1 MSIKDHA
8 LIVSMSVGKPQMTKK
23 DQLATQAA
31 EVATNANKAG
41 KYQKDLYPA
50 RLIKPII
57 AVESAARAWI
67 NRNCYQWGRNSY
79 LLPSTRFMTFA
90 DGMAQI
96 ELQFDQAVTAFM
108 QNWSYVLREAEQT
121 QGDMFDPDEYP
132 DVHTLRKRFRFE
144 VSYSPVTDTNDFRV
158 KIQEDELDILR
169 SKVEQDTK
177 AKYDDMLAQP
187 LERLR
192 DAVAKLNE
200 RMGQEDRVVINKR
213 TGNSE
218 VRAPIFKDTIVLN
231 VVDEINLLKD
241 LADCL
246 PAETLAIA
254 DETMEVLTNP
264 IILRES
270 SAARADTK
278 QQTDKLLAAINGL
291 LED

>member
-23 DQLATQAA
+23 DKRATQAA
-31 EVATNANKAG
+31 ESATNAKNAG

-57 AVESAARAWI
+57 AVESSARAWI

-79 LLPSTRFMTFA
+79 LLPSARFMTFA

-108 QNWSYVLREAEQT
+108 QNWVQVLREAQQA

-144 VSYSPVTDTNDFRV
+144 VNYSPVTDTNDFRV
-158 KIQEDELDILR
+158 KMQEDELDILR
-169 SKVEQDTK
+169 QQVEDSVK
-177 AKYDDMLAQP
+177 SKYDDMLAQP

-192 DAVAKLNE
+192 DAVARLNE
-200 RMGQEDRVVINKR
+200 RMAEGDRVVINKR
-213 TGNSE
+213 TGNEE
-218 VRAPIFKDTIVLN
+218 VRAPIFKDTIVHN

-246 PAETLAIA
+246 PAETIEIA
-254 DETMEVLTNP
+254 DKTMESLTNP
-264 IILRES
+264 VVLRES
-270 SAARADTK
+270 QNARKETK
-278 QQTDKLLAAINGL
+278 QQTDALLAAINGL